1 MSTPQQLVEET
12 LSRLQIPYTLVEH
25 PAVYTM
31 EEIQRLSF
39 PGREKAV
46 KNLFLRDDKK
56 RSYYLVVLPGQKTAD
71 LKRLQEQI
79 PSRKLSFASEADLAA
94 RLGLLK
100 GSVPPLGILNDREH
114 TVQVVLDRQLL
125 AETEVGVHPNRNDA
139 TLLLAPGDLVRVI
152 RDQGNPLVL
161 VDL

>member
-39 PGREKAV
+39 PGWEKAV

-100 GSVPPLGILNDREH
+100 GSVTPLGILNDREH